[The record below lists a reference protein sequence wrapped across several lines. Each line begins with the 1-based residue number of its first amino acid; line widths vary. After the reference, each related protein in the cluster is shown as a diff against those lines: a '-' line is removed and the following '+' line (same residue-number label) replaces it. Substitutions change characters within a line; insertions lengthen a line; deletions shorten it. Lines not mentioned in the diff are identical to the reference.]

1 MLKVNQL
8 CKSFEIHHLNKQIE
22 GIQDIS
28 FNVEKGQFLGIIGKS
43 GSGKSTILKCIYRT
57 YTPTSGR
64 ILFESAQLGTVDL
77 ATCDERTMMHIRKHD
92 IGYVSQ
98 FLQVMPRTSVLDI
111 VINAQLEMNVPYDV
125 AKDKAIRT
133 LKHFGIDETLFDNYP
148 NTMSG
153 GEKLRLN
160 IARAVVKEPV
170 LLLLDEPTA
179 SLDNASKLKVREA
192 IERLKANKTT
202 LIGIFHDLEFME
214 GLCDDVFDM
223 QAVVKG
229 DTHD

>member
-1 MLKVNQL
+1 MLKVNRL
-8 CKSFEIHHLNKQIE
+8 CKSFDIHHLNKHID
-22 GIQDIS
+22 GIQNIS
-28 FNVEKGQFLGIIGKS
+28 FNVEKGKFLGIVGKS

-57 YTPTSGR
+57 YTPTSGS
-64 ILFESAQLGTVDL
+64 ILFQSETLGAVDM
-77 ATCDERTMMHIRKHD
+77 ATCDERTMIHIRKHD

-111 VINAQLEMNVPYDV
+111 VINAQLEMGVDYDSAKSKAV
-125 AKDKAIRT
+125 AT
-133 LKHFGIDETLFDNYP
+133 LQHFGIDETLFDNYP

-179 SLDNASKLKVREA
+179 SLDSVSKIKVREA
-192 IERLKANKTT
+192 IERLKNNGTT

-214 GLCDDVFDM
+214 GLCDDVIDM
-223 QAVVKG
+223 NALKG
-229 DTHD
+229 EI

>member
-1 MLKVNQL
+1 MLSVNHL
-8 CKSFEIHHLNKQIE
+8 SKSFQIHHLNKQIA
-22 GIQDIS
+22 GIHDIH
-28 FNVEKGQFLGIIGKS
+28 FHVEAGKFLGIIGKS

-57 YTPTSGR
+57 YTPSAGE
-64 ILFESAQLGTVDL
+64 ILFESKALGTVDL

-111 VINAQLEMNVPYDV
+111 VINAQLEMGIDYET
-125 AKDKAIRT
+125 AKAEAIKT
-133 LKHFGIDETLFDNYP
+133 LHHFGIDETLFDNYP

-160 IARAVVKEPV
+160 IARAVVKAPT

-179 SLDNASKLKVREA
+179 SLDHASKLKVREA
-192 IERLKANKTT
+192 IERLKENGTT
-202 LIGIFHDLEFME
+202 LIGIFHDLEFMD
-214 GLCDDVFDM
+214 GLCDEVLDM
-223 QAVVKG
+223 ATLKGVAVN
-229 DTHD
+229 D